1 MYTNEDALQ
10 KRRVTKK
17 VEFLEEK
24 KILTTLYK
32 MLVSDLASKLENR
45 LTFSCS

>member
-24 KILTTLYK
+24 NINNTIQN
-32 MLVSDLASKLENR
+32 AC
-45 LTFSCS
+45 F